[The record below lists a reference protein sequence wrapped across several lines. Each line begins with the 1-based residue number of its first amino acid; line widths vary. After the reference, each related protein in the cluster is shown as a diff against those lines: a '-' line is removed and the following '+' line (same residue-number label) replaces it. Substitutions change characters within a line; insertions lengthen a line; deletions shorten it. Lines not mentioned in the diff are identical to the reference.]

1 VVDLADNSVAIHEV
15 ARWHGTS
22 KIGSGQMLRLTL
34 LVAMALSAC
43 ATASSPTLRVLGV
56 HDSTPSH
63 EVVFVQVT
71 NPANRPMRLT
81 RLEYTFAASGQTV
94 STGEMPLER
103 DVAAGATAVVEVP
116 LDGDTTGAITL
127 QGTLTAELDRI
138 EQTFQVSAQVTRH

>member
-1 VVDLADNSVAIHEV
+1 MA
-15 ARWHGTS
+15 
-22 KIGSGQMLRLTL
+22 SGQMLRLTL
-34 LVAMALSAC
+34 LAALMGFGLSAC

-56 HDSTPSH
+56 HDSPQH

-81 RLEYTFAASGQTV
+81 KLEYTFAASGTTL
-94 STGEMPLER
+94 STGELPLER

-116 LDGDTTGAITL
+116 FDGQSTGATTL

-138 EQTFQVSAQVTRH
+138 EQTFQVSAQLSRP